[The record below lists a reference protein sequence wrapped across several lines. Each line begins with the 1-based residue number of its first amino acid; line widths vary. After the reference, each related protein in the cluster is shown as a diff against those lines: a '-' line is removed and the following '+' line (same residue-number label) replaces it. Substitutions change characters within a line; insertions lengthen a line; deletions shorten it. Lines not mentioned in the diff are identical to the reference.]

1 MFEPNH
7 IERLLLRAIRRS
19 GLSIYRLAREAGI
32 SHSIIVRF
40 LHKERSVTLQTAEKI
55 ATALGLRLELT
66 QGKGKPKHRRQ
77 VKNDG

>member
-7 IERLLLRAIRRS
+7 VERLLLRAIRQS
-19 GLSIYRLAREAGI
+19 NLSIYRLAREAGI

-40 LHKERSVTLQTAEKI
+40 LQKERSVTLQTAEKI

-66 QGKGKPKHRRQ
+66 EAKGRSKRGRQ
-77 VKNDG
+77 VKRDG